1 MKFIK
6 RVILSIFLVLF
17 FISCN
22 SLYESVSED
31 SIRYDMQGYI
41 EDVRI
46 DSEGAFINILVNGQ
60 MMSQEGPTMI
70 DYGWATVTPDTVI
83 YLNGEVINFYP
94 FEIDENINVF
104 VQYDGAI
111 MESYPVQG
119 TASVVSIKKDN

>member
-1 MKFIK
+1 MKKTALLFM
-6 RVILSIFLVLF
+6 LVLF
-17 FISCN
+17 MGSCQA
-22 SLYESVSED
+22 ED
-31 SIRYDMQGYI
+31 SSSIRYDMQGYI

-60 MMSQEGPTMI
+60 MISQEGPTMI

-83 YLNGEVINFYP
+83 YLNGEVINYYP
-94 FEIDENINVF
+94 FEIDKNINVL

-119 TASVVSIKKDN
+119 TALVVSIKKDN